1 MTVTSLTSLAAGIQR
16 ELNTRNTRVSESIN
30 ALASGNRLTQASTD
44 VAALSVAI
52 NLQNQVSSLR
62 GAALNISQAS
72 SVLQVAEGG
81 VDQVS
86 EVLARMAKIAAQ
98 ATAVNISD
106 ADRKELNS
114 EFNDLRR
121 QLSKI
126 TEETN
131 FNGVKLLDGKFDA
144 DTQGLA
150 FAIGNFTGGE
160 MNVKLPDLRDEA
172 LFGKDANVSV
182 GTQGDAANAQASV
195 RAAQVSLAQSRA
207 DIGTYQ
213 YRLSFAQGAVESA
226 IQNQDAA
233 RSLLGDADINLL
245 SGLQV
250 QSQVGQSAA
259 SSLLAQANRLP
270 ANILQ
275 ILGS

>member
-30 ALASGNRLTQASTD
+30 ALATGNRLTKGSTD
-44 VAALSVAI
+44 VAALSVAVS
-52 NLQNQVSSLR
+52 LQNQVSNLR

-81 VDQVS
+81 LDQVS
-86 EVLARMAKIAAQ
+86 QVLARMATIAGQ
-98 ATAVNISD
+98 ANSANISD
-106 ADRKELNS
+106 AERKELNN
-114 EFNDLRR
+114 EFIDLRK

-131 FNGVKLLDGKFDA
+131 FNGVKLLDGTFDA

-160 MNVKLPDLRDEA
+160 MNVKLPDLREEA
-172 LFGKDANVSV
+172 LFGKDAKVSV
-182 GTQGDAANAQASV
+182 GTQEGAANAQASV
-195 RAAQVSLAQSRA
+195 RAAQLSLAQSRA
-207 DIGTYQ
+207 DIGVYQ

-226 IQNQDAA
+226 IQNQDAS
-233 RSLLGDADINLL
+233 RSLLGDADMNLL
-245 SGLQV
+245 SLLQAPN
-250 QSQVGQSAA
+250 QVGQSAA

>member
-16 ELNTRNTRVSESIN
+16 ELNTRNTRISENIN
-30 ALASGNRLTQASTD
+30 ALVTGNRLSKASSD
-44 VAALSVAI
+44 VASLSVAVS
-52 NLQNQVSSLR
+52 LQNQVSNLR

-81 VDQVS
+81 VDQLS
-86 EVLARMAKIAAQ
+86 GVLERMAKIATLANS
-98 ATAVNISD
+98 ATLSD
-106 ADRKELNS
+106 AERKELGT
-114 EFNDLRR
+114 EFTTLRK
-121 QLSKI
+121 QI
-126 TEETN
+126 TKTADETN
-131 FNGVKLLDGKFDA
+131 FNGVKLFDGSFDA

-160 MNVKLPDLRDEA
+160 MNLKLQDLSEEA
-172 LFGKDANVSV
+172 LFGKDAALNVAT
-182 GTQGDAANAQASV
+182 GADAANALAAL

-207 DIGTYQ
+207 DIGAYQ

-226 IQNQDAA
+226 IQNQDASRA
-233 RSLLGDADINLL
+233 LLGDADIALF
-245 SGLQV
+245 SGLQA
-250 QSQVGQSAA
+250 QTQVGQSAA
-259 SSLLAQANRLP
+259 TSLLAQANRLP

>member
-30 ALASGNRLTQASTD
+30 ALASGNRLSKASTD
-44 VAALSVAI
+44 VASLSVAI
-52 NLQNQVSSLR
+52 SLQNQVSSLR

-81 VDQVS
+81 VTQVS
-86 EVLARMAKIAAQ
+86 ETLERMAKIATQ
-98 ATAVNISD
+98 ANSGTLSD
-106 ADRKELNS
+106 ADRKQLNV
-114 EFNDLRR
+114 EFNDLRK
-121 QLSKI
+121 QLGKI
-126 TEETN
+126 AEETN
-131 FNGVKLLDGKFDA
+131 FNGVKLLDGSFDA

-150 FAIGNFTGGE
+150 FAIGNFTGSE
-160 MNVKLPDLRDEA
+160 MNVKLPNLSDEA
-172 LFGKDANVSV
+172 LFGKDAKLGL
-182 GTQGDAANAQASV
+182 GTQGDAGNALASV

-226 IQNQDAA
+226 IQNQDAGRA
-233 RSLLGDADINLL
+233 LLGDADITLL
-245 SGLQV
+245 STLQA
-250 QSQVGQSAA
+250 QNQVGQSAA

>member
-30 ALASGNRLTQASTD
+30 ALATGNRLTKASAD
-44 VAALSVAI
+44 VAALSVAVS
-52 NLQNQVSSLR
+52 LQNQVSSLR

-72 SVLQVAEGG
+72 SVLQVADGG
-81 VDQVS
+81 VDQAF
-86 EVLARMAKIAAQ
+86 ETLERMADVATQ
-98 ATAVNISD
+98 ANSGTLSE
-106 ADRKELNS
+106 ADRKQLAI
-114 EFNDLRR
+114 EFNDLRK
-121 QLSKI
+121 QLGTI
-126 TEETN
+126 AEETN
-131 FNGVKLLDGKFDA
+131 FNGVKLLDGSFDA

-150 FAIGNFTGGE
+150 FAIGNFTGSE

-172 LFGKDANVSV
+172 LFGKNATLGV
-182 GTQGDAANAQASV
+182 GTQADAANALANV
-195 RAAQVSLAQSRA
+195 RAAQISLTQSRA

-213 YRLSFAQGAVESA
+213 YSLSFAQGAVESA

-233 RSLLGDADINLL
+233 RSVLGDADITLL
-245 SGLQV
+245 STLQA
-250 QSQVGQSAA
+250 QNQVGQSAA